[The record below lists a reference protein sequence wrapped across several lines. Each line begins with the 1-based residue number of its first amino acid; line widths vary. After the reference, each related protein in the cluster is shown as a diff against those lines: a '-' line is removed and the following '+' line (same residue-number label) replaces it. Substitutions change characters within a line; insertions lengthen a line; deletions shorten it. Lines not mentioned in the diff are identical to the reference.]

1 MIKNYHAWGAQQFLI
16 RPTREYCGPVTLWA
30 VWTMEAKPGDQTEKG
45 VRAPEVKPLE
55 TSDAQHLASPSARD
69 KQIAEADRTN
79 QSSGS
84 LTELAL
90 KNKGLTRE
98 QISAQMEAQGDSIS
112 IDYGNGQEAS
122 RKSGLTEKDFI
133 QKSRMT
139 APKIAYDLHDAQR
152 DISRGIKQVGT
163 FLECSKESLTSLEA
177 GNPLYPHQGKEDDY
191 ISYSACRQANAEF
204 PELAKRIGEGKGHID
219 KSLIAATIRLEVAF
233 FKQGVDT
240 GQDKFVLEHGRDSIG
255 RTVSI
260 GPAQM
265 QIRHIERLVSEFPKQ
280 LGKFAAD
287 PLRAALKKE
296 NAPHFVGG
304 YFSEVIQHLNKGTK
318 PDYIGGLDWAGVKK
332 NWSEGDLNAALI
344 YAYNPKK
351 DHIDSVKKQMKIIHE
366 KGL

>member
-1 MIKNYHAWGAQQFLI
+1 
-16 RPTREYCGPVTLWA
+16 
-30 VWTMEAKPGDQTEKG
+30 METKPGDQAEKE
-45 VRAPEVKPLE
+45 VRTPEVKPLAS
-55 TSDAQHLASPSARD
+55 SDAQQVATKSAQDR
-69 KQIAEADRTN
+69 QIAEADRTN

-98 QISAQMEAQGDSIS
+98 QIAAQMEAQGDSIS

-133 QKSRMT
+133 EQSRTKSL
-139 APKIAYDLHDAQR
+139 KIAYDLHDAQR
-152 DISRGIKQVGT
+152 DMSRGIKQVGT
-163 FLECSKESLTSLEA
+163 FLEYSKESLTSLEA

-191 ISYSACRQANAEF
+191 ISYSACREANAEF

-233 FKQGVDT
+233 FKQGIDT
-240 GQDKFVLEHGRDSIG
+240 GQDRYVFEHGREGITIG
-255 RTVSI
+255 QTVSI

-265 QIRHIERLVSEFPKQ
+265 QIRHIQRLVRKFPNQ

-287 PLRAALKKE
+287 PFRAALKKE

-332 NWSEGDLNAALI
+332 NWSEGDLDAALI
-344 YAYNPKK
+344 YAYNPRK